1 MSKRPTPQRAAT
13 RVLSKPALLVGQ
25 SIKRV
30 EDGKFLTGKANYLDD
45 IRFEGMLHAVFVRSP
60 HAHARILR
68 IDVSEA
74 LKQPGVVAIFTG
86 ADLEGKVRP
95 LSEPASSGEAGEW
108 GANTSGAVMKA
119 LAVGTANF
127 PGEAVAVVVAE
138 DPYLAEDGADFVQVD
153 YEALPAVV
161 DPEAA
166 LERGSPKVHDYL
178 ESNLGSHDSVDAG
191 DVVKAFKRADEVVKA
206 KLVNQ
211 RLAPSPMETRG
222 VVASFDQGTGML
234 TAYLS
239 TQDPHGVR
247 DELAGLLSLGREKV
261 RVIAPDVGGGFGGKG
276 ALYPEDPVISHAAR
290 VLNRP
295 VKWVESRRENLLSMR
310 QGRGQIQH
318 VELAMSREGRILGLK
333 VRLVVDGGAYGG
345 EAALAKITMQ
355 MGTGVYDIP
364 NYHAEADV
372 VMTNKVP
379 MGPYRGAGRPEAA
392 FLIERSINIAS
403 AKMKLDPVKVRK
415 LNFIKKEKFPFTTSG
430 GNTYDSGDYLA
441 NLQKALKVSDYDG
454 LLAERA
460 KARSEGRLVG
470 VGLATWV
477 EVSSF
482 GPSWPQ
488 SASMLVTEEG
498 KVVLNLGGHVHGQ
511 GHETTFAQVV
521 ADELGISV
529 EDVTV
534 RDGDTAMLPWSSI
547 TAGSR
552 SAALSGGAAVMC
564 ARKIRDKMS
573 SIAAR
578 RLGAR
583 SNSKIVFSKG
593 AIFREDQPSKKLR
606 FSEVAEMAYGMW
618 SLPPGME
625 MTLFAYSVYAPKSD
639 AFPFGTHIAMVEV
652 DKETGAV
659 KLLKYFAIDDAAKI
673 INPLVVEGQ
682 VHGGVVQGIGQA
694 LTESTVYD
702 GEGQPLSTTLADY
715 LLPSAD
721 MLVDIVWDTTMTPT
735 DANVLGVKG
744 VGEAGTTAATPTVM
758 NAVED
763 ALSTFGVVVDK
774 MPVSPAYMKG
784 LMDRGR

>member
-1 MSKRPTPQRAAT
+1 MT
-13 RVLSKPALLVGQ
+13 KPSLLVGQ
-25 SIKRV
+25 PIRRV
-30 EDGKFLTGKANYLDD
+30 EDRKFLIGKANYLDD
-45 IRFEGMLHAVFVRSP
+45 VRLEGMLHAVFVRSP
-60 HAHARILR
+60 HAHARIIG
-68 IDVSEA
+68 IDASEA
-74 LKQPGVVAIFTG
+74 LKRPGVVAVFTG
-86 ADLEGKVRP
+86 ADLEGKVGP
-95 LSEPASSGEAGEW
+95 LSEPASSGEGGEW

-138 DPYLAEDGADFVQVD
+138 DRYLAEDGAESVQVD
-153 YEALPAVV
+153 YEALPAVM

-166 LERGSPKVHDYL
+166 LERGSPKVHEYL
-178 ESNLGSHDSVDAG
+178 ETNLGSHDSVDAG
-191 DVVKAFKRADEVVKA
+191 DVAKAFKRADEVVKV

-211 RLAPSPMETRG
+211 RLAPSPIETRG
-222 VVASFDQGTGML
+222 VVASFDQGTGVL

-247 DELAGLLSLGREKV
+247 DELADLLSLGREKV

-276 ALYPEDPVISHAAR
+276 GLYPEDPVISHAAR

-310 QGRGQIQH
+310 QGRGQVQY

-392 FLIERSINIAS
+392 YLIERSINIVS
-403 AKMKLDPVKVRK
+403 AKLKLDPVKVRK

-441 NLQKALKVSDYDG
+441 NLQKALKVSDYEG
-454 LLAERA
+454 LLVERA

-477 EVSSF
+477 EISSF

-488 SASMLVTEEG
+488 SASMLVTEQG

-521 ADELGISV
+521 ADELGVSV
-529 EDVTV
+529 EDVAV

-583 SNSKIVFSKG
+583 SSSKIVFSKG
-593 AIFREDQPSKKLR
+593 AIFREDQPSKRLR
-606 FSEVAEMAYGMW
+606 FAEVAAMAYGMW

-639 AFPFGTHIAMVEV
+639 AFPFGTHVAMVEV
-652 DKETGAV
+652 DKETGVV
-659 KLLKYFAIDDAAKI
+659 KLLKYFAVDDAAKI
-673 INPLVVEGQ
+673 INPRVVEGQ

-694 LTESTVYD
+694 LTESTVYN
-702 GEGQPLSTTLADY
+702 GEGQPLATTLADY

-721 MLVDIVWDTTMTPT
+721 MLVDIVWDTTVTPT

-744 VGEAGTTAATPTVM
+744 VGEAGTTAATPTVI

-763 ALSTFGVVVDK
+763 AISTFGVVVSE
-774 MPVSPAYMKG
+774 MPVSPAYLKG
-784 LMDRGR
+784 LMDRSG

>member
-1 MSKRPTPQRAAT
+1 MT
-13 RVLSKPALLVGQ
+13 KPALLVGQ
-25 SIKRV
+25 PIKRV
-30 EDGKFLTGKANYLDD
+30 EDRKFLTGKAHYVDD
-45 IRFEGMLHAVFVRSP
+45 IRLESMLHAVFVRSP
-60 HAHARILR
+60 YAHARILQ
-68 IDVSEA
+68 IDASEA
-74 LKQPGVVAIFTG
+74 LKKPGVVAVFTG

-95 LSEPASSGEAGEW
+95 LSEPASPGEGEEW

-138 DPYLAEDGADFVQVD
+138 DPYLAEDGAESVQVD
-153 YEALPAVV
+153 YESLPAVM

-178 ESNLGSHDSVDAG
+178 ESNLASHDSVDAG
-191 DVVKAFKRADEVVKA
+191 DVVKAFKRADEVVKV

-247 DELAGLLSLGREKV
+247 DELADLLSLGREKV

-276 ALYPEDPVISHAAR
+276 GLYPEDPVISHAAR
-290 VLNRP
+290 FLNRP

-310 QGRGQIQH
+310 QGRGQVQH
-318 VELAMSREGRILGLK
+318 VELSMSREGRILGLK

-345 EAALAKITMQ
+345 EAALAKITME

-392 FLIERSINIAS
+392 YLIERSINIAS

-441 NLQKALKVSDYDG
+441 NLQKALKVSDYEG

-477 EVSSF
+477 EISSF

-534 RDGDTAMLPWSSI
+534 KDGDTAMLPWSSI

-606 FSEVAEMAYGMW
+606 FAEVAEMAYGMW

-639 AFPFGTHIAMVEV
+639 AFPFGTHVAMVEV

-659 KLLKYFAIDDAAKI
+659 KLLKYFAVDDAAKI

-702 GEGQPLSTTLADY
+702 GEGQPLTTTLADY

-721 MLVDIVWDTTMTPT
+721 MLVDVVWDTTMTPT

-744 VGEAGTTAATPTVM
+744 VGEAGTTAATPTVI

-774 MPVSPAYMKG
+774 MPVSPAYLKG
-784 LMDRGR
+784 LMDRSR